1 MFMGR
6 FKNKVL
12 ARLLTRFP
20 ALLDRFIEKTE
31 AISVSGIPWTPVK
44 KPLKDSVVA
53 LVTTAGVHLKSQ
65 KPFDML
71 DKDGDPTYREIPSA
85 TPLSEYMIT
94 HDYYDHADADR
105 DLNIVFPIERLREME
120 ARGEIKGLAKA
131 NYSFMGHIDGRHIAT
146 LIRKTAPEVAGL
158 LKRES
163 VDVALLTPG

>member
-1 MFMGR
+1 MLMGR

-20 ALLDRFIEKTE
+20 SLLDRFIEKTE
-31 AISVSGIPWTPVK
+31 AVSVSGIPWTPVR

-71 DKDGDPTYREIPSA
+71 DKDGDPAYREVPSA

-94 HDYYDHADADR
+94 HDYYDHTDADS

-131 NYSFMGHIDGRHIAT
+131 NYSFMGHIDGRHIDT